1 MKFSKKKNFLK
12 MLETE
17 PNLNMISQVTFS
29 SESSSCSCFYIFKIF
44 FFFSNFL
51 ILEQVDST
59 GIFSLFWIFFSFGAF
74 RAFLRFSNLS
84 NLSSVSTLKIFLDFQ
99 FNKLLL
105 ALILSKLPN
114 FFHLSGFRHLEVK

>member
-1 MKFSKKKNFLK
+1 

-51 ILEQVDST
+51 ILEQFDSHFF
-59 GIFSLFWIFFSFGAF
+59 GFFFLLELFE
-74 RAFLRFSNLS
+74 RF
-84 NLSSVSTLKIFLDFQ
+84 
-99 FNKLLL
+99 
-105 ALILSKLPN
+105 
-114 FFHLSGFRHLEVK
+114 

>member
-1 MKFSKKKNFLK
+1 

-29 SESSSCSCFYIFKIF
+29 SESLSCSCFYIFEIF

-59 GIFSLFWIFFSFGAF
+59 GIFSLFWIFFLLELFE
-74 RAFLRFSNLS
+74 RF
-84 NLSSVSTLKIFLDFQ
+84 
-99 FNKLLL
+99 
-105 ALILSKLPN
+105 
-114 FFHLSGFRHLEVK
+114 